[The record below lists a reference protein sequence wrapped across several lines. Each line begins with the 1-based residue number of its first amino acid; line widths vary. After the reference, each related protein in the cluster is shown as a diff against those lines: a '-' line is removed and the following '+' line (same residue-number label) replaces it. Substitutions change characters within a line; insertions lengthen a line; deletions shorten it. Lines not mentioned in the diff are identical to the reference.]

1 MAAARPPSDTIEVAA
16 FIMMHAGI
24 DPILTRASPKD
35 SPASYDYRL
44 DASDV
49 PDGINLYAPSIL
61 GYSYYDSLKSV
72 DFLHDTNRTYILSRR
87 PRQNYIDY
95 WLEQIKRFEEKH
107 VANTTKLLDGT
118 IPVGERA
125 KRNFYGEIVTLK
137 PRVKWKKH
145 THYITQKTYATD
157 ANYTVNG
164 EPPSSIIF
172 CCQEDLPENPVDKA
186 TRALQLIPEFKDY
199 NCVCAYDERSHTFSI
214 RFMAERN
221 IINIPFVDI
230 ILRII
235 TTVVTAVLDARKYNL
250 SIFDFTCSE
259 VDFLDLPQTEPPVTP
274 VFLSYNESE
283 NIMIYGTNPTE
294 SFHHHE
300 YNKLHLPF
308 AGPGDASPA
317 PHRSQFK
324 TDEGP
329 SHSPSPAHP
338 TRLIYLQLDDNIK
351 TFVDVNLKVEVGSI
365 SISPPRQ
372 PPRQPP
378 IQSNTKRKKSE
389 DGRGG
394 RARNRKK
401 THRKRI
407 TRRRRNGR
415 FRAKSSTRRT
425 RK

>member
-1 MAAARPPSDTIEVAA
+1 MAAARSSSVTIEVAA

-35 SPASYDYRL
+35 SPPSYHYRL
-44 DASDV
+44 NASDV
-49 PDGINLYAPSIL
+49 PGGINLYAPSIL

-87 PRQNYIDY
+87 PRQKYIDY
-95 WLEQIKRFEEKH
+95 WLDQIKRFEEKH
-107 VANTTKLLDGT
+107 VADTTTLLDGK
-118 IPVGERA
+118 IPDVQRD
-125 KRNFYGEIVTLK
+125 KRNFYSEIVTLK

-157 ANYTVNG
+157 ANYIDKK

-172 CCQEDLPENPVDKA
+172 CCQEDLREESVKKA
-186 TRALQLIPEFKDY
+186 TRALQLIPEFEVY
-199 NCVCAYDERSHTFSI
+199 ECVCAYDRPSRTFSI
-214 RFMAERN
+214 DFKGERN
-221 IINIPFVDI
+221 ISHIPFVDI

-283 NIMIYGTNPTE
+283 NIMIYGTIPTE
-294 SFHHHE
+294 PFQHLE
-300 YNKLHLPF
+300 DNKSKLLPV
-308 AGPGDASPA
+308 GPGDASPA

-338 TRLIYLQLDDNIK
+338 TPLIYLQLDEHIR

-365 SISPPRQ
+365 SISPPR
-372 PPRQPP
+372 PPSESKP
-378 IQSNTKRKKSE
+378 KRKKSE
-389 DGRGG
+389 DGRDGG

-415 FRAKSSTRRT
+415 FRAKGSNRRT